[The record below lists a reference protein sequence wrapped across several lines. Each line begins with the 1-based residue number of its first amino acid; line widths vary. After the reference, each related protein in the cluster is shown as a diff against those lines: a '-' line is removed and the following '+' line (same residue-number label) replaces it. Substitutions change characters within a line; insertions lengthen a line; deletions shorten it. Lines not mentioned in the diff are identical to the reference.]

1 MRHFSVFMMFAKKGD
16 GRNVGRGGGKWVNLI
31 LFVSFPPSPTQS
43 TFVSWPFKLIC
54 MTEKKF
60 PICNNNFLRKIYFFK
75 IIVWKYGILTWFKS
89 WLLPSPPTMG
99 VRNNV
104 FLYGMWHQ
112 LGLKIRNTVNFEFNN
127 LEVVEFT

>member
-1 MRHFSVFMMFAKKGD
+1 MNCFEKFVIFVKLKGFRGRSPPPPFVFIMMFAKKGD

-60 PICNNNFLRKIYFFK
+60 PICNNNFLRKIYLF
-75 IIVWKYGILTWFKS
+75 
-89 WLLPSPPTMG
+89 
-99 VRNNV
+99 
-104 FLYGMWHQ
+104 
-112 LGLKIRNTVNFEFNN
+112 
-127 LEVVEFT
+127 